1 MGGQKAPKYH
11 CRVVHLLERDDVLG
25 RLDHLLADAREGA
38 GHAVLVRGE
47 AGIGKTSAVRAF
59 TDSHLEHAHVLRGG
73 CDDLLTARP
82 LGPIW
87 DMALDEPALEAALR
101 GQDRHEVFTVVL
113 ELMARALRPTIFVI
127 EDIHWA
133 DEATLD
139 LVKFLGRRI
148 DRTYALLVLTYRDG
162 EVPGDRSLRVA
173 LGNVA
178 AAALERIHL
187 EPLSPSAVAELAGG
201 GQGSSED
208 LWEISGG
215 NPFFL
220 TELLAAGDGAVPVSV
235 REAVLARV
243 ARLSPEARVVV
254 DLVSVIPSR
263 AELDLVT
270 AVLGP
275 SQEALAAA
283 EEAGVL
289 RIEDDAVA
297 FRHELA
303 RRSVE
308 ADLTEMTR
316 RQLNLR
322 VLRAVQDLGY
332 DPARAAH
339 HARVGGDVDSLIQ
352 LAPLAARR
360 AADLESHSEAVAHLR
375 TLEPYLD
382 RLDAEMC
389 ADHYDLWAWE
399 EYLVNEVSRAED
411 AIESGIALRRRLGDP
426 AKLGNSLLIASRIA
440 WVRNRR
446 TSAVELA
453 NEAAAVLEPVG
464 GHDLAV
470 AYSAIAQLAMLA
482 SDEKGAI
489 EFGEKA
495 LAMAG
500 EGPSRARA
508 HALNNMGAVRM
519 AIAYPEGIEQ
529 VEESFY
535 MSDRLGFSHDQ
546 IRAAVNIGW
555 SALSFRDLETAER
568 WVVTA
573 HELALDREIPSFESY
588 AMVARGLIA
597 EMRGDWPEAEVQTTW
612 VLENFGQLA
621 TGRLVAHSLLGRL
634 QARTGHPEAKSHL
647 MEGWELAVQIGEI
660 QRTAPA
666 ASSLAE
672 FVWLGGG
679 LDRGMF
685 PRLREVLAETQGRE
699 PTWRGG
705 ELAYWLY
712 LIGEIDEV
720 PQTAA
725 EPYRLAAQGE
735 WEKAGLF
742 WEERGIPYDRAVA
755 LRHGS
760 TESQLKALAIFDEL
774 GAVPLA
780 SRLRAELAAAG
791 VSGVPRGPTRA
802 TRENPFGLTPRQ
814 MDVLRHLAEDMT
826 NVEIADR
833 IFVSNRTVDHHVSAI
848 LGKLGAATRSEA
860 VALARDAGIVDG

>member
-1 MGGQKAPKYH
+1 MP
-11 CRVVHLLERDDVLG
+11 LLERDEVLQ

-38 GHAVLVRGE
+38 GRAVLVRGE
-47 AGIGKTSAVRAF
+47 AGIGKTSAVRVF
-59 TDSHLEHAHVLRGG
+59 TDSHLDDAHVLRGG

-87 DMALDEPALEAALR
+87 DMALDEPSLEQALR

-113 ELMARALRPTIFVI
+113 ELVARALRPTIVVI

-148 DRTYALLVLTYRDG
+148 DRTFGLLVLTYRDG
-162 EVPGDRSLRVA
+162 EVAGDRPLRVA
-173 LGNVA
+173 LGDVA
-178 AAALERIHL
+178 AAALERIQL
-187 EPLSPSAVAELAGG
+187 KPLSPAAVAELAGG
-201 GQGSSED
+201 GQGSSDD

-220 TELLAAGDGAVPVSV
+220 TELLAAGGGSVPVSV

-254 DLVSVIPSR
+254 DMVSVVPSK

-275 SQEALAAA
+275 SQTALAEA

-289 RIEDDAVA
+289 QLEDSAVA

-308 ADLTEMTR
+308 ADLTEMNR

-322 VLRAVQDLGY
+322 VLRAAQDLGY

-339 HARVGGDVDSLIQ
+339 HARIGGDVDALIH

-360 AADLESHSEAVAHLR
+360 AAELESHSEAVAHLR
-375 TLEPYLD
+375 TLEPHLD

-411 AIESGIALRRRLGDP
+411 AIDSGMAFRRRLGDA

-446 TSAVELA
+446 ASAIELA

-470 AYSAIAQLAMLA
+470 AYSAISQLAMLA
-482 SDEKGAI
+482 SDEARTI

-495 LAMAG
+495 LAVAG
-500 EGPSRARA
+500 EGPSQARA

-519 AIAYPEGIEQ
+519 AVAYPEGMEQ
-529 VEESFY
+529 IEESFS

-555 SALSFRDLETAER
+555 SALYFRDLDTAER

-573 HELALDREIPSFESY
+573 HELALDREMPSFEAY
-588 AMVARGLIA
+588 AVVARGLLA
-597 EMRGDWPEAEVQTTW
+597 EMRGKWPEAEVHAAW
-612 VLENFGQLA
+612 VLENSGQLA
-621 TGRLVAHSLLGRL
+621 TGRMVAYSLLGRL
-634 QARTGHPEAKSHL
+634 QARTGHPEAKTHL
-647 MEGWELAVQIGEI
+647 MEGWELAIQTGEV

-666 ASSLAE
+666 GSSLAE

-679 LDRGMF
+679 LDRGIF
-685 PRLREVLAETQGRE
+685 PRLREVLAETRERE

-705 ELAYWLY
+705 ELAFWLY
-712 LIGEIDEV
+712 LIGEIDDV
-720 PQTAA
+720 PPEAA
-725 EPYRLAAQGE
+725 EPYRLAAQGD
-735 WEKAGLF
+735 WEMAGLF
-742 WEERGIPYDRAVA
+742 WHERGIPYDRAVA
-755 LRHGS
+755 LSHGS
-760 TESQLKALAIFDEL
+760 TESKLESLAIFDEL
-774 GAVPLA
+774 GAVPLS
-780 SRLRAELAAAG
+780 SRLRTELAAAG

-814 MDVLRHLAEDMT
+814 MDVLRHLAENMT

-833 IFVSNRTVDHHVSAI
+833 LFVFSRTVDHHVSAI
-848 LGKLGAATRSEA
+848 LGKLGATTRSEA
-860 VALARDAGIVDG
+860 VALARDAGIPDG

>member
-1 MGGQKAPKYH
+1 
-11 CRVVHLLERDDVLG
+11 
-25 RLDHLLADAREGA
+25 
-38 GHAVLVRGE
+38 
-47 AGIGKTSAVRAF
+47 
-59 TDSHLEHAHVLRGG
+59 
-73 CDDLLTARP
+73 
-82 LGPIW
+82 
-87 DMALDEPALEAALR
+87 
-101 GQDRHEVFTVVL
+101 
-113 ELMARALRPTIFVI
+113 MARALRPTILVI

-148 DRTYALLVLTYRDG
+148 DRTFGLLVLTYRDG
-162 EVPGDRSLRVA
+162 EVPGDRPLRVA
-173 LGNVA
+173 LGDVS
-178 AAALERIHL
+178 AAALERIQL
-187 EPLSPSAVAELAGG
+187 RPLSPTAVAELAGG
-201 GQGSSED
+201 GQRSSED

-220 TELLAAGDGAVPVSV
+220 TELLAAGSGSIPVSV

-254 DLVSVIPSR
+254 DLISVVPSR
-263 AELDLVT
+263 AELELVT

-275 SQEALAAA
+275 SQTALAEA

-289 RIEDDAVA
+289 QLEDSAVA

-308 ADLTEMTR
+308 ADLTEVTR

-322 VLRAVQDLGY
+322 VLGAVQDLGY

-375 TLEPYLD
+375 TLEPHLD
-382 RLDAEMC
+382 RLDDEMC

-399 EYLVNEVSRAED
+399 EYLVNEVSRAEE
-411 AIESGIALRRRLGDP
+411 AIESGIAFRRRLGNP
-426 AKLGNSLLIASRIA
+426 ARLGNSLLIASRIA

-446 TSAVELA
+446 ASAIELA
-453 NEAAAVLEPVG
+453 NESAAVLEPVG

-470 AYSAIAQLAMLA
+470 AYSAISQLAMLA
-482 SDEKGAI
+482 SDEERTI

-495 LAMAG
+495 LAVAG
-500 EGPSRARA
+500 EGPSQARA

-519 AIAYPEGIEQ
+519 AIAYPDGFEAL
-529 VEESFY
+529 EESFS

-555 SALSFRDLETAER
+555 SAIYFRDLDTAER

-573 HELALDREIPSFESY
+573 HELALDREIPSFEAY
-588 AMVARGLIA
+588 AVVARGLIA
-597 EMRGDWPEAEVQTTW
+597 EMRGNWPEAEVHSAW
-612 VLENFGQLA
+612 VLENSGQLTTA
-621 TGRLVAHSLLGRL
+621 RMVAYSLLGRL
-634 QARTGHPEAKSHL
+634 QARTGHPEAKAQL
-647 MEGWELAVQIGEI
+647 MEGWELAVQTDEV

-679 LDRGMF
+679 LDRGIF
-685 PRLREVLAETQGRE
+685 PRLREVLAETQERE

-712 LIGEIDEV
+712 LIGEMDEV
-720 PQTAA
+720 PQAAA
-725 EPYRLAAQGE
+725 EPYRLAAQGD

-755 LRHGS
+755 LCHGP
-760 TESQLKALAIFDEL
+760 TESKLEALAIFDEL
-774 GAVPLA
+774 GAAPVA

-814 MDVLRHLAEDMT
+814 MDVLRHLAEDKT

-833 IFVSNRTVDHHVSAI
+833 IFVSSRTVDHHVSAI
-848 LGKLGAATRSEA
+848 LGKLGATTRSEA